1 MKLLLHV
8 CCAPCLSGA
17 HLALAGEGF
26 DLTGYFYNP
35 NIHPK
40 DELARRID
48 NLRKYD
54 VITDSRSIIVDD
66 YDPGI
71 LSEYAENNAEKCRAC
86 FSERLGSTAEYAKRN
101 GFDAFSTTLLISP
114 YQKHELI
121 RTVGEEVSDV
131 HGVDFFYRDMRPFY
145 RESVNISKAMGLY
158 RQRYCGCNFSK
169 ESKNGQA
176 VVASK

>member
-17 HLALAGEGF
+17 HLALAGEDF

-35 NIHPK
+35 NIYPA

-48 NLRKYD
+48 ALRKYD
-54 VITDSRSIIVDD
+54 VIAGSRSIIVDD

-71 LSEYAENNAEKCRAC
+71 LSEYGQNNEGKCGAC
-86 FSERLGSTAEYAKRN
+86 FSERLGSTAEYAKQN

-121 RTVGEEVSDV
+121 RSVGEEVSERS
-131 HGVDFFYRDMRPFY
+131 GVYFYYGDMRPFY
-145 RESVNISKAMGLY
+145 RESVNISRSIGLY

-176 VVASK
+176 VVVSK